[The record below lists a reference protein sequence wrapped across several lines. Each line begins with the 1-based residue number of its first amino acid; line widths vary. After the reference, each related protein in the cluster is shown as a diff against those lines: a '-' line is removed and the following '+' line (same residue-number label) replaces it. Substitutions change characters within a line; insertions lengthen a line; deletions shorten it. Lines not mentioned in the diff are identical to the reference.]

1 MSISRRACRPVAK
14 VAFDAVLQAQQQADQ
29 LVANARNYATR
40 AAQTAEQDATQRA
53 LDAEAR
59 ASELIA
65 RASSST
71 AAISARSAHDTRRSG
86 GTPVALHLYR
96 ERMAELLKKI
106 GRVTAV
112 DARGGTRLI
121 LPGPAE

>member
-1 MSISRRACRPVAK
+1 MNTRLRALEAAGAGLGIEVTRVDLTASLPPSAK
-14 VAFDAVLQAQQQADQ
+14 NAFDAVLQAQQQADQ

-71 AAISARSAHDTRRSG
+71 AAISARPRTIPAIRGEHRSHC
-86 GTPVALHLYR
+86 TS
-96 ERMAELLKKI
+96 I
-106 GRVTAV
+106 GSEWRSC
-112 DARGGTRLI
+112 
-121 LPGPAE
+121 